1 METIKD
7 ILTLFLQITGVGVVV
22 TTLWLARKPMMRL
35 ATPLTVFALDR
46 ALKHPVYETVPC
58 LSTIIDEL
66 VAPSATTQARFY
78 AGFRPNMGDAD
89 VLREFTQWTEAESR
103 PVSSG
108 PFDDSEE
115 RWANETAR
123 FADNYNLLGLDKSV
137 AAPLPRLTLQ
147 RGILDNLWMFLKTHY
162 DYDLARFP
170 NEEPAQQQG
179 WSHAPETE
187 DIWKNVIEKIDST
200 CGSQKSR
207 AQARWTLGH
216 SSKNVNVIQI
226 NNPYHE
232 SFKDIHVRI
241 SHKNLGLMHLAET
254 VAEREGFTI
263 LNKSSQYLHLVLEE
277 LPPNA
282 ARYCLV
288 ETATQPLRSANIEI
302 QSGVLLRLSPTNIKC
317 ITLVALVIA
326 FLVAYSKQLVELL
339 GVGG

>member
-1 METIKD
+1 MEVIKD

-22 TTLWLARKPMMRL
+22 TALWLARKPTMRL

-46 ALKHPVYETVPC
+46 ALKHPVYDAEPC

-66 VAPSATTQARFY
+66 VVPSTASQARFY
-78 AGFRPNMGDAD
+78 AGFRQNMGDAN
-89 VLREFTQWTEAESR
+89 VLREFTQWTEVESF

-115 RWANETAR
+115 RWSNETAR

-137 AAPLPRLTLQ
+137 AAPLPRRTFQ

-162 DYDLARFP
+162 DYDLARFQ
-170 NEEPAQQQG
+170 NEEPAPQQG
-179 WSHAPETE
+179 WSHAPESE
-187 DIWKNVIEKIDST
+187 DIWKIVIEKIDSV
-200 CGSQKSR
+200 CGSQKAR

-216 SSKNVNVIQI
+216 SSKNVNIIQI

-232 SFKDIHVRI
+232 SFKDIHVRV
-241 SHKNLGLMHLAET
+241 SHKNLGLMHLVET
-254 VAEREGFTI
+254 VAEREGFKV

-282 ARYCLV
+282 ARYCIV
-288 ETATQPLRSANIEI
+288 ETMTQPLRSPNIEI
-302 QSGVLLRLSPTNIKC
+302 QSGLLLRLSPEYVKG
-317 ITLVALVIA
+317 ITLFALLVA
-326 FLVAYSKQLVELL
+326 FLVAYLAK
-339 GVGG
+339 